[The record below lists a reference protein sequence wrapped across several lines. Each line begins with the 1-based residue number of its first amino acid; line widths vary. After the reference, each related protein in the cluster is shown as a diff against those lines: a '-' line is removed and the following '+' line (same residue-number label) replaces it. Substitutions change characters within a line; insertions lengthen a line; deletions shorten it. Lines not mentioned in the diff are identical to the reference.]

1 MGDLK
6 KKESETKRGMTSKQS
21 ILLLVLVHSMRE
33 FVLKQEF
40 NIDRI
45 NANKSQLHEW
55 KNLTSICSVILDL
68 VLEL

>member
-33 FVLKQEF
+33 FVLK
-40 NIDRI
+40 
-45 NANKSQLHEW
+45 
-55 KNLTSICSVILDL
+55 
-68 VLEL
+68 